1 MGLGLGISVDWA
13 SLVPYYAKVASAFAA
28 RVKADGGT
36 VENTA
41 CLKKDL
47 KALNPI
53 EPTGYL
59 LTDYPGAAAAYSLRL
74 INKTYAGS
82 AIRVRRAT
90 DNAEQNIGFASKQ
103 LDTETLESFVNSGEA
118 FTDPDI
124 TSSYNWT
131 KGANT
136 TYNAATEALDLLNE
150 NGLTARQGVSVSGH
164 TYTITIVLDSVT
176 SGGIK
181 IYAGGTQS
189 AVISTAGT
197 HTLEITASNSNNILG
212 INPSGAATC
221 SISRFS
227 AIDTTA
233 DAFVTTWYD
242 QSGNGVNATQTSAS
256 SQPKIVSSGSTILE
270 NGKPCV
276 SYGGNDN
283 LLVWNNTTAPTLF
296 QDMSDAISV
305 LLVEKAT
312 AISNSGSYW
321 INGNTTMELRVNRSG
336 GDSLTKVP
344 YSIGYE
350 SSKFAFGVSSAGTA
364 DSEQKLSGAITSAQR
379 LSISFVNGDDLDVY
393 LNSSSAIS
401 TTFATAT
408 GDRSVGTTDS
418 TFAIG
423 SRSRDGGQA
432 DTSYFLGTMQEIVLY
447 KSNESSNRTGIET
460 NINDFYSIY

>member
-242 QSGNGVNATQTSAS
+242 QSGNGVNATQSAAS
-256 SQPKIVSSGSTILE
+256 AQPKIVNYGSTILE
-270 NGKPCV
+270 NGKPIV
-276 SYGGNDN
+276 TAKTNQTNVLDINISYSGSN
-283 LLVWNNTTAPTLF
+283 LLSVFSALKLESGNNWYLSADNGSTTSPDGVFAWAFSDQLGAYRSQFAIGPDLSLGQYLLSNVWQPSIF
-296 QDMSDAISV
+296 
-305 LLVEKAT
+305 E
-312 AISNSGSYW
+312 SY
-321 INGNTTMELRVNRSG
+321 
-336 GDSLTKVP
+336 
-344 YSIGYE
+344 
-350 SSKFAFGVSSAGTA
+350 
-364 DSEQKLSGAITSAQR
+364 
-379 LSISFVNGDDLDVY
+379 VNGSLNHN
-393 LNSSSAIS
+393 NSSSDLIANFDFSILQMFQS
-401 TTFATAT
+401 TPS
-408 GDRSVGTTDS
+408 DVGIQEMVVYTSDES
-418 TFAIG
+418 TNQ
-423 SRSRDGGQA
+423 S
-432 DTSYFLGTMQEIVLY
+432 
-447 KSNESSNRTGIET
+447 GIET

>member
-28 RVKADGGT
+28 RVKAYGGT

-242 QSGNGVNATQTSAS
+242 QSGNGNNSTQTTAA
-256 SQPKIVSSGSTILE
+256 SQPQIVSSGTIYML
-270 NGKPCV
+270 NSKP
-276 SYGGNDN
+276 
-283 LLVWNNTTAPTLF
+283 
-296 QDMSDAISV
+296 AISGNG
-305 LLVEKAT
+305 LKQLDISTELNIPNDFFIAT
-312 AISNSGSYW
+312 TLQYDAHTMILGSNTDT
-321 INGNTTMELRVNRSG
+321 INFLFSA
-336 GDSLTKVP
+336 SLTQYRARIAGFTGYFSQNALALNTQYNSNVFKVGN
-344 YSIGYE
+344 SVDHSRNGELNGVQTGFTGRTFKINTIMNGYI
-350 SSKFAFGVSSAGTA
+350 STNYA
-364 DSEQKLSGAITSAQR
+364 LSGYA
-379 LSISFVNGDDLDVY
+379 
-393 LNSSSAIS
+393 
-401 TTFATAT
+401 
-408 GDRSVGTTDS
+408 
-418 TFAIG
+418 
-423 SRSRDGGQA
+423 
-432 DTSYFLGTMQEIVLY
+432 QEIIIWE
-447 KSNESSNRTGIET
+447 SDQSSNRADIET

>member
-124 TSSYNWT
+124 TSSSNWT

-150 NGLTARQGVSVSGH
+150 NGLTARQAVSVSGH

-197 HTLEITASNSNNILG
+197 HTLEITASNSNNIFG
-212 INPSGAATC
+212 INPNGAATC

-242 QSGNGVNATQTSAS
+242 QSGNSNNATQTSAAA
-256 SQPKIVSSGSTILE
+256 QPQIVSGGSTILVNSKPTLE
-270 NGKPCV
+270 FNGTSYYLNASTINIAQPTNYFITYKHNNFSSDLYNDLSDGNV
-276 SYGGNDN
+276 SRQLNDN
-283 LLVWNNTTAPTLF
+283 TSGGRVRVFSGISFHPTLLGSNNQELRYALF
-296 QDMSDAISV
+296 NGANSALAINGSATYTGNAGTGAIQDMNIG
-305 LLVEKAT
+305 K
-312 AISNSGSYW
+312 SGFYLD
-321 INGNTTMELRVNRSG
+321 GNIQE
-336 GDSLTKVP
+336 
-344 YSIGYE
+344 
-350 SSKFAFGVSSAGTA
+350 
-364 DSEQKLSGAITSAQR
+364 
-379 LSISFVNGDDLDVY
+379 FVIY
-393 LNSSSAIS
+393 P
-401 TTFATAT
+401 
-408 GDRSVGTTDS
+408 TD
-418 TFAIG
+418 
-423 SRSRDGGQA
+423 
-432 DTSYFLGTMQEIVLY
+432 
-447 KSNESSNRTGIET
+447 ESSNRTGIET